1 MVFMVVFLVGEI
13 PGAFSRCPFLSST
26 FQLAKLPV
34 ASLALPSR
42 HESTQVHRLAGVED
56 STYMYRMGIKGVD
69 L

>member
-1 MVFMVVFLVGEI
+1 MVVFLVGEI
-13 PGAFSRCPFLSST
+13 PGAFSWCPFLSST